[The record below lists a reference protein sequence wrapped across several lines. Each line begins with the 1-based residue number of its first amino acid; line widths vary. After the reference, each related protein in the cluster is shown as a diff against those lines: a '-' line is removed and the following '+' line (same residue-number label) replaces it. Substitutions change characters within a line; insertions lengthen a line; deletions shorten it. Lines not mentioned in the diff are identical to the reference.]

1 MDQSRDSKV
10 EVKSSILLLVE
21 LFLLI
26 YSSKK
31 MLVNV
36 NIIIFILFT
45 SMYEFLNI

>member
-1 MDQSRDSKV
+1 VDQSRDSKV